1 MSQLKL
7 YQPDEV
13 HHGHRMLRIDDAE
26 PPILSFQRHASRLR
40 NRSSL
45 QIVARA
51 RAMYENRRCPECTH
65 PVVRPVELED
75 AAMNRSRLPIPGTAT
90 LVGFHCERCS
100 AEWSV

>member
-13 HHGHRMLRIDDAE
+13 HQGRRVLRIDEAE
-26 PPILSFQRHASRLR
+26 PRIFSFRQYAARRG
-40 NRSSL
+40 NRQVL
-45 QIVARA
+45 QVVARA
-51 RAMYENRRCPECTH
+51 RRLHDNRACPYCDH
-65 PVVRPVELED
+65 PVVRPVELQD
-75 AAMNRSRLPIPGTAT
+75 AVVNRSRLPIPGTAT